1 MAGEKVIVVD
11 TNEKVSIQLADA
23 LNKVGFD
30 ASTIQWAEE
39 AQALV
44 QMGGIDAV
52 VLRTKLGGMT
62 GFAFTQALRKN
73 PNLAIRPIVI
83 LYGKDDQESKVQA
96 FKSGADD
103 YLVLPFPLP
112 ELIYRLDIRLR
123 KTIQDSGSG
132 GSGELIEDSSTGEM
146 AIPASFPDQGS
157 VVSRSLPMILGIVS
171 ARNMTGSL
179 RLTQK
184 GVIRTLFFDEGRLRG
199 VRSSKRGE
207 SFSAFALWW
216 GGLGGTEKQ
225 KFRPLAKSAQD
236 RVAADWLIKNGGLRP
251 DCVNGLAVRHLVQL
265 LEKSIR
271 MMHADFDWTTKD
283 DPAGVLLTESPGLAL
298 FHTLAGIYRSM
309 WFAPKYKVFLPKP
322 TVYIYPTTRMGK
334 IAETQRLTS
343 REESFLGLLARG
355 RTIGELLDEG
365 HRIIPYVEQLV
376 HLCLSFDVFKTGDKR
391 LLSRKEQDAVAI
403 AVERKASDIRDVSS
417 IESES
422 IADPK
427 DEDLPPPPRK
437 ITAPPAPPPPPP
449 PPRSE
454 PKPDNRVSIRPEP
467 RVEPRSEIRP
477 ESKPESRVESH
488 APSEDTHP
496 GVIVA
501 QSSSVPPAPPSTPLS
516 RLPLINVQGPSSFE
530 FSTGDLASG
539 NLSEKHV
546 VLPYARIFEDKLTGI
561 LSIRIAGNESKLF
574 FKRGHLLFART
585 DDPKMRVDQIMVD
598 LGMIT
603 AAQRERVQEA
613 IEELGKMRSGTII
626 FKRQIVNMVQLSE
639 ALHHQIGLILKTI
652 FTASNGTF
660 AFVEGALPEEE
671 HIPMD
676 LQTAVI
682 LLDNLRAIDDTSM
695 LIDILPDLSITLGQ
709 SARSRELMQQIR
721 LGPNVTQIFDKF
733 RHGITGR
740 EAFVGSDISLREFK
754 SVLCGLILLGLLYR
768 IK

>member
-44 QMGGIDAV
+44 QMGGVDAV

-112 ELIYRLDIRLR
+112 ELIYRLDVRLR

-132 GSGELIEDSSTGEM
+132 GSGDLIEDSSTGEM

-207 SFSAFALWW
+207 SFSVFALWR

-225 KFRPLAKSAQD
+225 KYRALAKSAQD

-251 DCVNGLAVRHLVQL
+251 DCVNGLAVRHLIRS
-265 LEKSIR
+265 LEKAVR
-271 MMHADFDWTTKD
+271 MMHADFDWTAKD
-283 DPAGVLLTESPGLAL
+283 DPAGVLLIESPGLSL
-298 FHTLAGIYRSM
+298 IHTLAGIYRSM
-309 WFAPKYKVFLPKP
+309 WFAPKYSVFLPKP
-322 TVYIYPTTRMGK
+322 TVCVYPTTRLGK
-334 IAETQRLTS
+334 IADTLRLTS

-355 RTIGELLDEG
+355 RTIGEMLDEG
-365 HRIIPYVEQLV
+365 HRIIPYAEQLV

-403 AVERKASDIRDVSS
+403 AVERKASDIRDISS

-422 IADPK
+422 LADPR

-437 ITAPPAPPPPPP
+437 TALPPPPPP
-449 PPRSE
+449 PPRTD
-454 PKPDNRVSIRPEP
+454 PKPDNKVSMRPEPRPEIRPEPKPEP
-467 RVEPRSEIRP
+467 RVEP
-477 ESKPESRVESH
+477 H
-488 APSEDTHP
+488 APGEDTHP

-501 QSSSVPPAPPSTPLS
+501 QSSSVPPAPPSAPLA

-546 VLPYARIFEDKLTGI
+546 ALPYARIFEDKLTGI
-561 LSIRIAGNESKLF
+561 LNIRIAEYESKLF

-639 ALHHQIGLILKTI
+639 ALHHQIGLILKTV
-652 FTASNGTF
+652 FTASDGTF
-660 AFVEGALPEEE
+660 AFTEGALPEEE

-682 LLDNLRAIDDTSM
+682 LLDNLRAIDDPSV
-695 LIDILPDLSITLGQ
+695 LIDILPDLSVTLGQ
-709 SARSRELMQQIR
+709 SSRSRELMQQIR

-733 RHGITGR
+733 RHGVTGR